1 MEKNYKA
8 DQNSL
13 SASTSV
19 KNAVTIHPHEIKF
32 ILHDKKEKL
41 RQNGEQKVQVESHP
55 NKSQSST
62 FIAQGLCLL
71 SHRSFY
77 KQSI

>member
-1 MEKNYKA
+1 MQIVEKNYKA

-32 ILHDKKEKL
+32 TLQDKKEKL
-41 RQNGEQKVQVESHP
+41 R
-55 NKSQSST
+55 
-62 FIAQGLCLL
+62 
-71 SHRSFY
+71 
-77 KQSI
+77 